1 MGIEHDVVVVGAG
14 HNGLVA
20 AAILAGAGAKT
31 LVLEARDVVGGRCVT
46 EEIAPGFRCP
56 AVLHAA
62 GPLLG
67 RVARDL
73 ELARYGL
80 KWLEPAVRVFA
91 PSPGGPAL
99 RVYDDAEQTAAG
111 LRAFSAKDAERYPQ
125 FAESFRRIGAAIA
138 PAMTAQPPGVDAP
151 RAGDRRA
158 IRAAADLWRLLATMR
173 RVRALGKREA
183 YRVLRWAPMAVADV
197 AAEWFE
203 SDLLRATVAARG
215 IYASFAG
222 PRSAG
227 TGAALLLQAALD
239 GHATAPAAFPRG
251 GMGALTS
258 AMADAARARGAEV
271 RTGARVQQVRV
282 KNGAVRGVV
291 LASGE
296 EIAAHAVASGADPRS
311 TLLGLVD
318 ASELGPGVADRV
330 RGYRCTGTAAKVNLA
345 LSRLPRF
352 ASIGSEREGTAALTG
367 RIHIG
372 PGIDDLERAF
382 DAAKYGEISARPTLD
397 VTIPSLLDDSLAPSG
412 AHVMSI
418 HAQFAPY
425 ALRAGSWSAARE
437 ELLRR
442 VVQTLAEYAP
452 DLEET
457 IVARA
462 ALTPVDLEER
472 YGLSGGHL
480 LHGEPSLDQL
490 YALRPLL
497 GWAGYRTPIAGLYLC
512 GSGTHPGGVVS
523 GASGANAGR
532 AILADLAD
540 LRSAAARRRRLPFG
554 LETEA

>member
-1 MGIEHDVVVVGAG
+1 MGIEHDVIVVGAG

-56 AVLHAA
+56 AVLHTA

-67 RVARDL
+67 RVASDL
-73 ELARYGL
+73 ELDRHGL
-80 KWLEPAVRVFA
+80 KWLAPAVRVFA
-91 PSPGGPAL
+91 PSPSGPAV
-99 RVYDDAEQTAAG
+99 RIHDDPARTAAC
-111 LRAFSAKDAERYPQ
+111 LRAVSAKDAAQYPH

-138 PAMTAQPPGVDAP
+138 PVMTAEPPSVETP
-151 RAGDRRA
+151 RAG
-158 IRAAADLWRLLATMR
+158 DLWRLLASMR
-173 RVRALGKREA
+173 RVRALGKRDA
-183 YRVLRWAPMAVADV
+183 YRVLRWGPMAVADV
-197 AAEWFE
+197 VAEWFE

-222 PRSAG
+222 PWSAG

-239 GHATAPAAFPRG
+239 GQATAPAAFPRG
-251 GMGALTS
+251 GMGALTA
-258 AMADAARARGAEV
+258 AMADAARAWGAEI
-271 RTGARVQQVRV
+271 RTGARVKHVRV
-282 KNGAVRGVV
+282 KDGAVRGVV
-291 LASGE
+291 LANGE
-296 EIAAHAVASGADPRS
+296 EISAHAVASGADPRT

-330 RGYRCTGTAAKVNLA
+330 RGYRCTGSAAKVNLA

-352 ASIGSEREGTAALTG
+352 AALAAEGNDTAALTG

-382 DAAKYGEISARPTLD
+382 DAAKYGAVSERPTLD

-425 ALRAGSWSAARE
+425 ALRTGSWATGRE
-437 ELLRR
+437 ELVRR

-452 DLEET
+452 DIEQT
-457 IVARA
+457 IVAHT
-462 ALTPVDLEER
+462 ALTPVDLEAT
-472 YGLSGGHL
+472 YGLAGGHL

-490 YALRPLL
+490 YVLRPLL

-512 GSGTHPGGVVS
+512 GSGTHPGGVAS

-532 AILADLAD
+532 AILTDLRD
-540 LRSAAARRRRLPFG
+540 LRSAAAKRRRLPFG
-554 LETEA
+554 LESEA